1 MHYAAKP
8 PIGKLRLYHALPQHR
23 DRINSRQS
31 SSCRKVRYYR
41 AARSIIPIDNSR
53 YNDYHRDMS
62 AKLKDEIKQGKPF
75 ESLEAEV
82 FLNLMRTADALSRG
96 AEEILKLAGL
106 SHTQYN
112 VLRILRGAGE
122 QGLCCREVAER
133 MITRDPDITRLVDRL
148 ERRGLLARSRDSRD
162 RRVITVR
169 ITPAGQKVL
178 KDLDRPLSEHNRNL
192 LSHMHKADLRKLLE
206 LLELARES

>member
-1 MHYAAKP
+1 M
-8 PIGKLRLYHALPQHR
+8 
-23 DRINSRQS
+23 SR
-31 SSCRKVRYYR
+31 
-41 AARSIIPIDNSR
+41 
-53 YNDYHRDMS
+53 
-62 AKLKDEIKQGKPF
+62 KLKDEIKQVKPF
-75 ESLEAEV
+75 ESLESEV

-96 AEEILKLAGL
+96 GEEILKLAGL

-148 ERRGLLARSRDSRD
+148 ERRGLLTRSRDSRD

-169 ITPAGQKVL
+169 ITPAGQKVV
-178 KDLDRPLSEHNRNL
+178 KGLDGPMAEYNRRL
-192 LSHMHKADLRKLLE
+192 LSHMDKSNLRKLVE
-206 LLELARES
+206 LLEAARES